1 MNTYAQLASFL
12 PRPYALRVAALVDA
26 VCAAARRSAPSR
38 AVAWRTVDAV
48 DGLDE
53 RMLRDIGAGGWTAGR
68 DAQRDRDAL
77 RARLDAEFRG

>member
-1 MNTYAQLASFL
+1 MNTYAHLALFL
-12 PRPYALRVAALVDA
+12 PRPYALKAAALVDA
-26 VCAAARRSAPSR
+26 VRDAASRSAPGR
-38 AVAWRTVDAV
+38 AVAFRNVDAV